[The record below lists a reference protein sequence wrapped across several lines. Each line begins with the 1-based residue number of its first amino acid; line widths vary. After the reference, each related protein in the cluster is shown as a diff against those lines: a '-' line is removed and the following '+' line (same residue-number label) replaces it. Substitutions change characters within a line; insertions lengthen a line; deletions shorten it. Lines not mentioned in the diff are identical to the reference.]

1 MVIEMT
7 KQFWFGLVLC
17 VTLIATAGVDSVAA
31 ASCDTVLEPTDPCEE
46 VDVVEDVLATFL
58 QWLDKIFD
66 SAAAGHTSVISIW
79 NH

>member
-1 MVIEMT
+1 MT

-31 ASCDTVLEPTDPCEE
+31 ASCDTVLESTSSGADTDAFEE
-46 VDVVEDVLATFL
+46 DDILATFL
-58 QWLDKIFD
+58 QWLDRILD
-66 SAAAGHTSVISIW
+66 SAAAGHTSVFSIW